1 MKTTNQN
8 QANQVQSGVKAIVS
22 ACAIGALT
30 LFAAPVSAATTPA
43 SISLIAPQPT
53 PLCMAIV
60 KGETEIVK
68 KFIEYGVNVNESSD
82 GMSPLMLAARY
93 NKLEILQ
100 HLLENGARVD
110 DKSKNGYTA
119 LKWAEVSNAK
129 DTADYLKNYK
139 RK

>member
-8 QANQVQSGVKAIVS
+8 QTSQVQSGVKAIVS